1 MRELLFSKGVVCDKV
16 RVTGARRRVVEVNGV
31 LVDKLDCTSRQLTE
45 ELSAL
50 LGVRLSPPQFLLNDG
65 YATMRFETVCRFSVE
80 SAKASCAKDGETLC
94 GDTASFFEHDDYF
107 YALIADGMGSGRDAA
122 LTSRLAAIYLE
133 KLLCVGAD
141 KGDALRMLNKVLM
154 AKKDE
159 VFTTVDLIE
168 IDKLTGEAT
177 LVKAGAAPSYL
188 LRGGDCT
195 SWKAARCPPGLCPPS
210 RPSRSSSGSVGV
222 TAL

>member
-1 MRELLFSKGVVCDKV
+1 
-16 RVTGARRRVVEVNGV
+16 
-31 LVDKLDCTSRQLTE
+31 
-45 ELSAL
+45 
-50 LGVRLSPPQFLLNDG
+50 
-65 YATMRFETVCRFSVE
+65 
-80 SAKASCAKDGETLC
+80 
-94 GDTASFFEHDDYF
+94 
-107 YALIADGMGSGRDAA
+107 MGSGRDAA

-195 SWKAARCPPGLCPPS
+195 KLESRTLPAGIMPAVKAEQIRLKLRRGDCLVMLSDGITQNRNYTPAVPRAASAKEL
-210 RPSRSSSGSVGV
+210 V
-222 TAL
+222 TALMRRASAQTECADDMSVAALRIF

>member
-1 MRELLFSKGVVCDKV
+1 
-16 RVTGARRRVVEVNGV
+16 
-31 LVDKLDCTSRQLTE
+31 
-45 ELSAL
+45 
-50 LGVRLSPPQFLLNDG
+50 
-65 YATMRFETVCRFSVE
+65 
-80 SAKASCAKDGETLC
+80 
-94 GDTASFFEHDDYF
+94 
-107 YALIADGMGSGRDAA
+107 MGSGRDAA

-177 LVKAGAAPSYL
+177 LVKAGAAPEL
-188 LRGGDCT
+188 P
-195 SWKAARCPPGLCPPS
+195 AARRRLHQAREPHAAPRNHARGQGRADQAQAPSGRLPGDAFGRHHAEPQLYACRPPRRQCKEL
-210 RPSRSSSGSVGV
+210 V
-222 TAL
+222 TALMRRASAQTECADDMSVAALRIF